1 MMNISEF
8 ERNKPTTTFK
18 VMLGTI
24 TKYETLVVSLSPPMD
39 DKDAALLKAYSDV
52 LKDLKQI
59 QKHFLAGE

>member
-8 ERNKPTTTFK
+8 ERTKPTKTFK
-18 VMLGTI
+18 VILGTI
-24 TKYETLVVSLSPPMD
+24 TKYETLVASLSSPMD
-39 DKDAALLKAYSDV
+39 DKDAALLKAYSDI